1 LSSASVLIF
10 LTITSFDMSRFVAT
24 AFLVACLASS
34 SYAAIPLIREGN
46 MTAPG
51 NGTAG
56 KNGTNT
62 TAAGNATTSN
72 STNKS
77 SNSTCFPADATVTTF
92 AGAVKRMDELLAGD
106 RVHVGRGQFSEVFMF
121 THKTA
126 DVESEFVVVDTASS
140 GSRLRLSPGHYMYVN
155 GALAAAKTV
164 SVGDSVELGDGS
176 MDTVSAVS
184 AAVLKGLYNPQTLQG
199 DIVVDNVRAS
209 TYTTAVEPMFAHVI
223 LTPLRAAYRML
234 GWSTGLLNEGSTLSG
249 SMPSGASVC

>member
-1 LSSASVLIF
+1 LSSASILVF

-46 MTAPG
+46 TSAPA
-51 NGTAG
+51 NGTTP
-56 KNGTNT
+56 KNGSNG
-62 TAAGNATTSN
+62 TAAGNASN
-72 STNKS
+72 APNGS

-126 DVESEFVVVDTASS
+126 DVESEFVVVHTASS

-164 SVGDSVELGDGS
+164 TVGDSVELGDGS
-176 MDTVSAVS
+176 MDTVAAVS
-184 AAVLKGLYNPQTLQG
+184 TAVLKGLYNPQTLQG

-209 TYTTAVEPMFAHVI
+209 TYTTAVEPMFAHAI